1 MKKLASVLLAALLTA
16 SAAFAQVSTGST
28 NKKSIVVYF
37 SWGGTTESLAKE
49 IASQTGSDIW
59 RIEEAAPY
67 TRDYNKVLDVAQN
80 EKRKNAR
87 PAIKGTFP
95 DISQYDTV
103 YLGWPC
109 WWGTAPMIIFS
120 FLDRADLDGKTL
132 APFTTSGGSGF
143 GSSLGDIKK
152 LEPKAVQTKGLSLN
166 GTSGLQKRVADWIS
180 EIKR

>member
-1 MKKLASVLLAALLTA
+1 MKKIASVLLAALLTSGA
-16 SAAFAQVSTGST
+16 TFAESA
-28 NKKSIVVYF
+28 KKSIVVYF
-37 SWGGTTESLAKE
+37 SWGGTTESVAKE

-143 GSSLGDIKK
+143 GSSLGDIRKI
-152 LEPKAVQTKGLSLN
+152 EPKAVQTKGLSLMS
-166 GTSGLQKRVADWIS
+166 TSGLQKRVADWL
-180 EIKR
+180 KDCGLK